1 MPRDHAHPDATGRT
15 AMNSKH
21 TRSAPAPEVQV
32 TVRGGEV
39 PVDSRD
45 YAAEKIGHVAAYSAR
60 PVLYAHV
67 VLEVVAD
74 PARTRPA
81 LAEAT
86 LDVNGT
92 PLRAHVAAAGMHE
105 AVDLLEGRLRRQLVQ
120 LEGRVQNR
128 HHRTGVAGEHEWRH
142 GDLPQERPEYRARPV
157 EERTVVR
164 HKMLALH
171 ATTPDEAVGDM
182 EQVGHDFFLFT
193 DRSSGQDAVVYRLT
207 GGGYGGHTA
216 DGTRLHPGTSGGST
230 LRRRPARGGGTGRR
244 DDRGAGGGAP
254 GPGGGPLRLPPRP
267 RHGAGSRPLPAL
279 RRPLRAH
286 HRQLARGARARPHP
300 GAAPSWAG
308 RGGRRRLRPA
318 RPPAAPPGN
327 GVLRREGGRGQAP
340 GDEREDQQH
349 APVHLHLHLHAGDP
363 ADAYGARPRH
373 HGPSPPTA
381 AGSEGPR
388 TATCRDHPGGGEP
401 AYPPSGR
408 HCRRTG

>member
-1 MPRDHAHPDATGRT
+1 
-15 AMNSKH
+15 MNSKH
-21 TRSAPAPEVQV
+21 IRSAPAPEVQV

-193 DRSSGQDAVVYRLT
+193 DRSSGQDAVVYRLP

-230 LRRRPARGGGTGRR
+230 SEAPLPEGAGPAAAMTEEQAVEHLDLAGDPFVFHLDPGTGRGR
-244 DDRGAGGGAP
+244 V
-254 GPGGGPLRLPPRP
+254 LY
-267 RHGAGSRPLPAL
+267 
-279 RRPLRAH
+279 RRYDGH
-286 HRQLARGARARPHP
+286 
-300 GAAPSWAG
+300 
-308 RGGRRRLRPA
+308 
-318 RPPAAPPGN
+318 
-327 GVLRREGGRGQAP
+327 
-340 GDEREDQQH
+340 
-349 APVHLHLHLHAGDP
+349 
-363 ADAYGARPRH
+363 YGLI
-373 HGPSPPTA
+373 TA
-381 AGSEGPR
+381 S
-388 TATCRDHPGGGEP
+388 
-401 AYPPSGR
+401 
-408 HCRRTG
+408 

>member
-1 MPRDHAHPDATGRT
+1 M
-15 AMNSKH
+15 
-21 TRSAPAPEVQV
+21 

-67 VLEVVAD
+67 VLEVVGD

-92 PLRAHVAAAGMHE
+92 PLRAHVAAAGTHE

-164 HKMLALH
+164 HKMLALQ

-193 DRSSGQDAVVYRLT
+193 DRSSGQDAVVYRLP
-207 GGGYGGHTA
+207 GGGYGGHAA
-216 DGTRLHPGTSGGST
+216 DGTRLHLETSGEEQLGGA
-230 LRRRPARGGGTGRR
+230 PARGGGTGRR

-254 GPGGGPLRLPPRP
+254 GPGGRPLRLPPRP

-286 HRQLARGARARPHP
+286 HRQLTGRTGEAAPRGGAKLGRPRRKTT
-300 GAAPSWAG
+300 AAPSAATSSSPRE
-308 RGGRRRLRPA
+308 RGYCDGKVAVDRLQAMSAKISSTLQCTCTCTCTPAIRPMRTVPLTPPPWPVTA
-318 RPPAAPPGN
+318 HRSRVGRPPYGDVPRSPG
-327 GVLRREGGRGQAP
+327 R
-340 GDEREDQQH
+340 
-349 APVHLHLHLHAGDP
+349 
-363 ADAYGARPRH
+363 
-373 HGPSPPTA
+373 
-381 AGSEGPR
+381 
-388 TATCRDHPGGGEP
+388 GEP

-408 HCRRTG
+408 HCSDGRPG